1 MMRLA
6 SALVLTALSCHA
18 AAEWVIVSDNEEYIA
33 YVDPTTISRDGN
45 KVRMS
50 DLIDLKSLRPS
61 PRGNLHASSKAHSEF
76 DCLDPRMRP
85 LVFSLHAGPMGEGDV
100 VENVAVSDGWL
111 PVAPGTLLRTLW
123 QFACG

>member
-1 MMRLA
+1 MRFA
-6 SALVLTALSCHA
+6 SALVLAALSCPA

-33 YVDPTTISRDGN
+33 YVDPATISRDGD

-50 DLIDLKSLRPS
+50 DLINLKSSRPS

-85 LVFSLHAGPMGEGDV
+85 LAFSLHSDPMGEGDP
-100 VENVAVSDGWL
+100 VENTAVSGGWL
-111 PVAPGTLLRTLW
+111 PVMPGTLLRTLW
-123 QFACG
+123 QFACS

>member
-1 MMRLA
+1 MRLA
-6 SALVLTALSCHA
+6 SALLLAALSCHA
-18 AAEWVIVSDNEEYIA
+18 AAGWIVINDTDEYVA
-33 YVDPTTISRDGN
+33 YIDPATISRDGDRA
-45 KVRMS
+45 RMS
-50 DLIDLKSLRPS
+50 DLIDLKSPRPS

-85 LVFSLHAGPMGEGDV
+85 LAFSLHAGAMGEGDL

-123 QFACG
+123 QLACS